1 MAYDLIKN
9 ELHPQKVALERTKL
23 MNDDSRPTL
32 TADDIF
38 VLAKAARLTLGT
50 GRADLV
56 APALDGVMQSFDALD
71 EVDLGETPP
80 TNAFDPRWRT

>member
-1 MAYDLIKN
+1 
-9 ELHPQKVALERTKL
+9 
-23 MNDDSRPTL
+23 MNDDSIPPL
-32 TADDIF
+32 TADDIV
-38 VLAKAARLTLGT
+38 VLAKAARLTLRD

-56 APALDGVMQSFDALD
+56 APALDGVMQSFDLLD

>member
-1 MAYDLIKN
+1 MI
-9 ELHPQKVALERTKL
+9 
-23 MNDDSRPTL
+23 DDSKPALT
-32 TADDIF
+32 TADIV

-56 APALDGVMQSFDALD
+56 APALDGVMQSFDLLD
-71 EVDLGETPP
+71 DVDLGETPP